1 MEERPPH
8 FRGSFT
14 QHALSQVVAPP
25 VQSVAV
31 PFFMPAPQV
40 CAEHF
45 ALTAQQSAFLVASA
59 AVLPGFSE
67 ATL

>member
-1 MEERPPH
+1 MVDTPPH
-8 FRGSFT
+8 FKTSFT
-14 QHALSQVVAPP
+14 QHALSQVVVLP